1 MWRAIFMLNLKYV
14 RRVWRYQREVI
25 RIVNRRR
32 TTQWPKEKWQ
42 KDKHR
47 STKYTWKLSWWCN
60 GQQAFALRVLFPGC
74 VNPRTWNWYLL
85 LLWLS
90 MQHKGQRAKI
100 DWLWIRIICPSGA
113 TYILVKCCFSEL
125 ALYKSNYSMLV

>member
-25 RIVNRRR
+25 RIRKSKTDNTVAKR
-32 TTQWPKEKWQ
+32 KM
-42 KDKHR
+42 
-47 STKYTWKLSWWCN
+47 TKGQTSIYKIYMKIVKLLPWGFYSLVVLN
-60 GQQAFALRVLFPGC
+60 QGQ
-74 VNPRTWNWYLL
+74 WNWYLL

-90 MQHKGQRAKI
+90 MQQKGQRAKI
-100 DWLWIRIICPSGA
+100 DWLWIRIICQRGA